1 MNTHPVI
8 SRLRA
13 WRLAGLLLL
22 IGALLLALAATF
34 WADNAL
40 NRGIDY
46 TPDPQPVTWADGPQ
60 VGVNV
65 FNLHVEPDPQVV
77 TRTLQLAHDLGVR
90 YVRMQVPWEDIEIH
104 GRGDFTDRRNVE
116 AIGEVSAWAKYD
128 RIVNTA
134 DALGLELVLRVD
146 RPPDWARRDFIDT
159 PFFQEGLQEDATST
173 GPPDDFA
180 DYGAFLTTLVTRYR
194 EQVRFYQIWN
204 EPNLK
209 NEWNWQTP
217 RPEDF
222 VDLLRVGAT
231 AVRAANPQ
239 AVIVFPSLA
248 PVDGLDKRAPMTEL
262 EYLDRVYRAG
272 GAEYFDIMSVQAY
285 GLGQPPD
292 EHRYVRLPLPW
303 RDEWTWRR
311 PLDTR
316 VDVSRVVL
324 LREIME
330 RHGDEHTAIWVGE
343 FGWNSAPESIPAERR
358 YTWGEPVSEQQKAD
372 YLIGHIERAQ
382 QEWPWMGT
390 MFVWKLRYGGYREPD
405 PADPT
410 PYFALVQRDWEPLPA
425 YHRLQD
431 HLAQPRVA
439 GLGAHSWEH
448 PAIEQTTDGW
458 RLRFSGQ
465 QVTLYGAPAGSLEAR
480 LNGEP
485 LTLEPVS
492 NVGTP
497 ALRTPWLPE
506 TGPHTLELAAPNIAP
521 PSHIV
526 VARAPPLPLWLWV
539 ALPTMLL
546 SALLATTIAAMPGIF
561 GALRR
566 FEGWATIQIRRSP
579 PAQMGL
585 RPWLATAG
593 GERALLLAMAGALL
607 IFYGFTVD
615 LPTRVLGA
623 ALFGLLALV
632 RPDLAL
638 LYVPLTAP
646 LFFLPKGIWDTQF
659 GLPPEGKRIALHE
672 VVLFATAGATA
683 LRWLVARA
691 RERSLQFTLII
702 PWQTAVPAAL
712 LLLAGGI
719 GIFIAAPEGRSEA
732 VREVRRMLV
741 EPLLFY
747 GLLHYHGRHLRDTV
761 FRWRVLGFF
770 LAGGAFVGLLGVLQ
784 FLGLNLVP
792 LIGDKVGFSNDR
804 IFVEGVQRVSSV
816 YGHPNNL
823 GLYMGRIWPLAAVML
838 LAAWAALRAR
848 PAAPRPAAR
857 PLHHRLWVWVVRRR
871 HVLFY
876 GACTLLALGGLLVSF
891 SKGALL
897 GASGAALLLLV
908 LLWRH
913 NWWAA
918 TEAPAN
924 ERRSQAI
931 ARLAGFVA
939 GALVVLLPLTLAALL
954 LGEGGPA
961 RFNLFGEST
970 DARLKLWASSL
981 AMLRDHPL
989 FGVGPD
995 QFLRVY
1001 QDYIHPSLVD
1011 TNEQFTSHPHT
1022 LLLDVWLRLGVVGVV
1037 AFGWLVVRFY
1047 RLTLGQGPRTLV
1059 QCGLAAAFTAAL
1071 LHGLV
1076 DNVYFV
1082 CDLALAFW
1090 LLVWLAEEEV

>member
-1 MNTHPVI
+1 MNTHPI
-8 SRLRA
+8 IRRLRA
-13 WRLAGLLLL
+13 WWLLWLLL
-22 IGALLLALAATF
+22 IGALLLALGAAF

-46 TPDPQPVTWADGPQ
+46 TPDPQPVRWANGPQ

-65 FNLHVEPDPQVV
+65 FNLHVEPDPHAV
-77 TRTLQLAHDLGVR
+77 TRTLRLARDMGVR

-128 RIVNTA
+128 RIVETA
-134 DALGLELVLRVD
+134 NALGLELVLRVD
-146 RPPDWARRDFIDT
+146 RPPEWARSIFIST
-159 PFFQEGLQEDATST
+159 PFFQEGLEKDPTST
-173 GPPDDFA
+173 GPPDNFT
-180 DYGAFLTTLVTRYR
+180 DYGNFLRTLVARYR
-194 EQVRFYQIWN
+194 DEVRFYQIWN

-209 NEWNWQTP
+209 NEWNWHTP
-217 RPEDF
+217 SPESF
-222 VDLLRVGAT
+222 VELLRVGAT
-231 AVRAANPQ
+231 AVRETNPE
-239 AVIVFPSLA
+239 AVIVFPSLS
-248 PVDGLDKRAPMTEL
+248 PVDGLDERAPMTEL
-262 EYLDRVYRAG
+262 EYLDQVYREG
-272 GAEYFDIMSVQAY
+272 GADYFDIMSVQAY

-303 RDEWTWRR
+303 RNEWTWRR

-324 LREIME
+324 LREVME
-330 RHGDEHTAIWVGE
+330 RHGDDHKAVWVGE

-372 YLIGHIERAQ
+372 YLIGHIQRAQ

-425 YHRLQD
+425 YYRLQEY
-431 HLAQPRVA
+431 LAQPRVA
-439 GLGAHSWEH
+439 GMGAHTWQH
-448 PAIEQTTDGW
+448 PAVQQTADGW

-465 QVTLYGAPAGSLEAR
+465 QVTLVGGLDSSLETR

-485 LTLEPVS
+485 LTLEQAS
-492 NVGTP
+492 SAGEP

-506 TGPHTLELAAPNIAP
+506 NGPHTLELAAPNAAA
-521 PSHIV
+521 PSHFV
-526 VARAPPLPLWLWV
+526 VARAPPLPLWLWT
-539 ALPTMLL
+539 ALPTLL
-546 SALLATTIAAMPGIF
+546 LVALMASTAAAMPGVF
-561 GALRR
+561 GLLRR
-566 FEGWATIQIRRSP
+566 FEGWATVQIRHSP

-615 LPTRVLGA
+615 LPTRLLGA

-638 LYVPLTAP
+638 LYVPLTMP

-659 GLPPEGKRIALHE
+659 GLPPEGIRIALHE
-672 VVLFATAGATA
+672 VVLFATVGATA
-683 LRWLVARA
+683 LRWLVERV
-691 RERSLQFTLII
+691 RERRLRLRLII

-719 GIFIAAPEGRSEA
+719 GIFVAAPEGRGDA

-741 EPLLFY
+741 EPLILY
-747 GLLHYHGRHLRDTV
+747 VLLHYHGQRLRDTL
-761 FRWRVLGFF
+761 FRRRVLGFF

-792 LIGDKVGFSNDR
+792 LVGDKVGFSDDR

-838 LAAWAALRAR
+838 LAAWAVLRQRPAVPR
-848 PAAPRPAAR
+848 PAAPT
-857 PLHHRLWVWVVRRR
+857 LRRR
-871 HVLFY
+871 VGVWLARWQHVLFY
-876 GACTLLALGGLLVSF
+876 GACLLLALGGLLVSF

-897 GASGAALLLLV
+897 GAFGAAVVLLV
-908 LLWRH
+908 LLWRRGRRIM
-913 NWWAA
+913 AGSA
-918 TEAPAN
+918 
-924 ERRSQAI
+924 RRSPLA
-931 ARLAGFVA
+931 ARLAGFVV
-939 GALVVLLPLTLAALL
+939 GTLVVLLPLALVALL
-954 LGEGGPA
+954 LGESGPE
-961 RFNLFGEST
+961 RLNLFGEST

-981 AMLRDHPL
+981 EMLRDHPL

-995 QFLRVY
+995 QFLRAY

-1022 LLLDVWLRLGVVGVV
+1022 LLLDVWLRLGVLGVV

-1047 RLTLGQGPRTLV
+1047 RLTLGERRRTLV
-1059 QCGLAAAFTAAL
+1059 KCGLAAAFTAAL

-1082 CDLALAFW
+1082 RDLALTFW
-1090 LLVWLAEEEV
+1090 LLVWLTEEVFVM